1 MKNKS
6 IIERTFLYSWPV
18 AIVVSVVIYLIS
30 GNFDYMVSY
39 IIGVASVLFM
49 QSINYRVMKNLYKNY
64 PELIKSRTV
73 ILYFVRFIFYGLIL
87 YICIKDPEWNVFYA
101 FGGILT
107 YRIVLHPTALIMSKK
122 GDEKDNEL

>member
-1 MKNKS
+1 
-6 IIERTFLYSWPV
+6 
-18 AIVVSVVIYLIS
+18 
-30 GNFDYMVSY
+30 
-39 IIGVASVLFM
+39 
-49 QSINYRVMKNLYKNY
+49 MKNLYKNY

>member
-64 PELIKSRTV
+64 PTV